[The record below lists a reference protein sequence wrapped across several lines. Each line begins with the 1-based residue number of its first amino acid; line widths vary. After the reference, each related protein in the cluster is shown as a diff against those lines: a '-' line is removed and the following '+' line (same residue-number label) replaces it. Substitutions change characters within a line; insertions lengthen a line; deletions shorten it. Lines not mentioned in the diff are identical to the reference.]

1 MSILFNVLS
10 NSKSARTANLNSFY
24 GKVDSPF
31 FMPVG
36 TSGAVK
42 AIHIEQVKKI
52 GFKMILSNTYHLML
66 RPGPEVIAS
75 IGGLNKFIG
84 WDGPILT
91 DSGGFQ
97 VMSLGTN
104 AVRDKNGVDFKSHI
118 DGSKYR
124 LDPKISI
131 NIQNTIGST
140 ITMAFDECTRFPIS
154 YSDASESMNLSME
167 WAKLSKD
174 YFRYKKGYGIFGI
187 VQGSVYDDLRLK
199 SISILKDIKFDGY
212 AIGGL
217 AVGENQETMF
227 QILDFLIPHLPYDKP
242 RYLMGVGYP
251 LDIIGAVKR
260 GIDMFDCVIPT
271 RSGRTGQAFTK
282 HGPINIKNSHFS
294 SDSLPIDS
302 SCSCHVCTT
311 YSRAYINHLF
321 KIKEIN
327 APMLLTHHNLHFY
340 HNLMKEIRY
349 SIEND
354 NLEKFEESFTKI

>member
-118 DGSKYR
+118 S
-124 LDPKISI
+124 
-131 NIQNTIGST
+131 
-140 ITMAFDECTRFPIS
+140 
-154 YSDASESMNLSME
+154 
-167 WAKLSKD
+167 
-174 YFRYKKGYGIFGI
+174 
-187 VQGSVYDDLRLK
+187 
-199 SISILKDIKFDGY
+199 
-212 AIGGL
+212 
-217 AVGENQETMF
+217 
-227 QILDFLIPHLPYDKP
+227 
-242 RYLMGVGYP
+242 
-251 LDIIGAVKR
+251 
-260 GIDMFDCVIPT
+260 
-271 RSGRTGQAFTK
+271 
-282 HGPINIKNSHFS
+282 
-294 SDSLPIDS
+294 
-302 SCSCHVCTT
+302 
-311 YSRAYINHLF
+311 
-321 KIKEIN
+321 
-327 APMLLTHHNLHFY
+327 
-340 HNLMKEIRY
+340 
-349 SIEND
+349 
-354 NLEKFEESFTKI
+354 